1 MLENHMVIG
10 DYYQEDNDE
19 LECGC
24 FKKCYCNDDDGMSQ
38 YYHEKYGDP
47 L

>member
-10 DYYQEDNDE
+10 DYYQEDDNLD
-19 LECGC
+19 CGC
-24 FKKCYCNDDDGMSQ
+24 FKRCYCDDDGSNQ
-38 YYHEKYGDP
+38 YYHEKYGDE